1 MNPTAPQD
9 LADAAQLQALFAQSC
24 RRARALAFALAHVHG
39 LAGEAEVAGFVR
51 AALAAELGLPAAG
64 RARPPAPAGEDEPRG
79 EARSAQEEV
88 LAVLREADADL
99 TVAQLHTV
107 LDDAGVSITQNNL
120 SVILTRL
127 SQGGVIDRVGRG
139 RYRARG

>member
-1 MNPTAPQD
+1 MNPSAPQD
-9 LADAAQLQALFAQSC
+9 LADAAQVQALFAQSC

-39 LAGEAEVAGFVR
+39 LVEEAEIAGFVR
-51 AALAAELGLPAAG
+51 AALAAELGLPAS
-64 RARPPAPAGEDEPRG
+64 RARTPAPAGEDEPRG

-88 LAVLREADADL
+88 LAVLREAESDL

>member
-1 MNPTAPQD
+1 MNPTVPQD

-39 LAGEAEVAGFVR
+39 LADEAAIAGFVR
-51 AALAAELGLPAAG
+51 AALAAELDLPAARP
-64 RARPPAPAGEDEPRG
+64 RAPAPAGEDEPRG

-88 LAVLREADADL
+88 LAVLREAGGDL

-107 LDDAGVSITQNNL
+107 LDDAGVSITPNNL

-127 SQGGVIDRVGRG
+127 SQGGVIERVGRG
-139 RYRARG
+139 RYRARD

>member
-1 MNPTAPQD
+1 MNPSAPQD

-39 LAGEAEVAGFVR
+39 LVGEAEIAGFVR
-51 AALAAELGLPAAG
+51 AALAAELGLPAP
-64 RARPPAPAGEDEPRG
+64 RARTPAPAGDDEPRG

-88 LAVLREADADL
+88 LAVLREAESDL